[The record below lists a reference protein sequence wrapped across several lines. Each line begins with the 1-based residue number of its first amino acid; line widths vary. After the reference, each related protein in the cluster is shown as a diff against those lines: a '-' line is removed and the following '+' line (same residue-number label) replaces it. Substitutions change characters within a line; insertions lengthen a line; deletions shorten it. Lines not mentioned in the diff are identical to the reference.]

1 MNIRL
6 YFLKPIY
13 YLYIDNSKS
22 FNLNLIKIRDKFS
35 IIYRNNNPENIIDLK
50 LLKKTCDR
58 KGIKLFVAN
67 NVNLLNKLGADGL
80 YLSSYNKKNI
90 HLNKNKYEL
99 IGSAH
104 NIREIQ
110 EKKRQGCKTVILSR
124 LFKTDYK
131 YKKGHLG
138 IIKINLLSY
147 MTRIKLVS
155 LGGIRTE
162 NITALNMLKSKHIAL
177 LTEIKKKP
185 AKIINRLF

>member
-1 MNIRL
+1 MFISN
-6 YFLKPIY
+6 FNY

-162 NITALNMLKSKHIAL
+162 NITALNMLKSKQIAL
-177 LTEIKKKP
+177 LSEIKKKP